1 MGGGVRKLSWS
12 YYHFVLVFKKVIQS
26 VLRTSLGGVALHYE
40 IARGHED
47 KNDTYQMISTF
58 LYIKLNRV
66 LKIKNLQ
73 KIYFCRNLCENIFL
87 PKSLQ
92 KYIFA
97 EKWATVYLFFPKSGL
112 CISIPEKEIFTLGGI
127 SFKFTCIFLMH
138 ISLHEFQYILWMLA
152 DSNSTKFY
160 KPD

>member
-26 VLRTSLGGVALHYE
+26 VLRTSLGGGALHYE

-92 KYIFA
+92 KYIFPKNGPLYIYFFPNRA
-97 EKWATVYLFFPKSGL
+97 SVYLFLKKKYSPLVRQCVSYFP
-112 CISIPEKEIFTLGGI
+112 
-127 SFKFTCIFLMH
+127 FL
-138 ISLHEFQYILWMLA
+138 
-152 DSNSTKFY
+152 
-160 KPD
+160 